1 MKKEQKLT
9 GILFSVPSLLIL
21 TIFYIY
27 PLIKTIMYSLSFTND
42 KGKIV
47 GFAGIENFYELFTDS
62 SFYQS
67 LMVTLKFSV
76 ITIVFSMLISLFLA
90 IICNEK
96 LKGIKLFRV
105 IFSSSMGVSVSASSS
120 IVLFLF
126 HPSVGLIND
135 ILKFFGVLPI
145 NWFTNSNYA
154 IWAVSF
160 ATIWMN
166 IGFGFLVLTAG
177 LQNISQEI
185 DESCE
190 IDGVGYFSK
199 LFKVT
204 IPLLSPS
211 LFYLL
216 ITTTLKAFQSFGQVD
231 MLTGGGPANST
242 NLIVYSIY
250 KTAFGNYRFDYASAQ
265 GIVLLILITIIMVL
279 KFKLERKV
287 HYQ

>member
-9 GILFSVPSLLIL
+9 GILFSIPSLIILI
-21 TIFYIY
+21 TFYIY
-27 PLIKTIMYSLSFTND
+27 PLIKTFIYSVSFTD
-42 KGKIV
+42 AKGQIV
-47 GFAGIENFYELFTDS
+47 GFAGIENFYELLTDS
-62 SFYQS
+62 TFHESI
-67 LMVTLKFSV
+67 LVTLKFSF
-76 ITIVFSMLISLFLA
+76 ITVFFSMAISLFLA

-105 IFSSSMGVSVSASSS
+105 LFSSSMGVSVSASSS

-126 HPSVGLIND
+126 HPSVGLVND
-135 ILKFFGVLPI
+135 ILKIFGILPI
-145 NWFTNSNYA
+145 NWFTSSTYA
-154 IWAVSF
+154 IWAVAF
-160 ATIWMN
+160 TTIWMN

-190 IDGVGYFSK
+190 IDGVNYFTK

-250 KTAFGNYRFDYASAQ
+250 KTAFSNYRFDYASAQ
-265 GIVLLILITIIMVL
+265 GLFLLLLITIIMVV

>member
-9 GILFSVPSLLIL
+9 GLLFSVPSLVILI
-21 TIFYIY
+21 TFYIY
-27 PLIKTIMYSLSFTND
+27 PLMKTFVYSLSFTNA
-42 KGKIV
+42 KGQIV
-47 GFAGIENFYELFTDS
+47 GFAGIENFYELFTDPT
-62 SFYQS
+62 FYES
-67 LMVTLKFSV
+67 VLVTLKFSF
-76 ITIVFSMLISLFLA
+76 ITVLFSMIISLFLA

-96 LKGIKLFRV
+96 LKGIKLFRI
-105 IFSSSMGVSVSASSS
+105 IFSSSMGISVSASSS

-135 ILKFFGVLPI
+135 ILSLFGILPI
-145 NWFTNSNYA
+145 NWFTSSTYA
-154 IWAVSF
+154 IWAISF

-190 IDGVGYFSK
+190 IDGIDYFTK
-199 LFKVT
+199 FFKVT

-242 NLIVYSIY
+242 NFIVYSIY
-250 KTAFGNYRFDYASAQ
+250 KTAFSNYRFDYASAQ
-265 GIVLLILITIIMVL
+265 GLFLLLLITVIMVI

>member
-1 MKKEQKLT
+1 MKKEQNLT
-9 GILFSVPSLLIL
+9 GILFSIPSLIILI
-21 TIFYIY
+21 TFYIF
-27 PLIKTIMYSLSFTND
+27 PLMKTVLYSFSFTD
-42 KGKIV
+42 AKGQIV
-47 GFAGIENFYELFTDS
+47 EFAGIENFYELFTDS
-62 SFYQS
+62 TFHQS
-67 LMVTLKFSV
+67 ILVTLKFSL
-76 ITIVFSMLISLFLA
+76 ITVLFSMIISLFLA

-96 LKGIKLFRV
+96 LKGIKLFRI

-135 ILKFFGVLPI
+135 ILSLFGVLPI
-145 NWFTNSNYA
+145 NWFTSSTYA
-154 IWAVSF
+154 IWAISF

-190 IDGVGYFSK
+190 IDGVDYFTK

-242 NLIVYSIY
+242 NFIVYSIY
-250 KTAFGNYRFDYASAQ
+250 KTAFSNYRFDYASAK
-265 GIVLLILITIIMVL
+265 GLFLLILITIIMVI